1 MGEEDHYTDTL
12 KKIEEMKEKY
22 DDLLDDIQELNIIC
36 KQDQEHFLSELGAR
50 NEGYE
55 IVKTEADIDVKTI
68 GINTKN
74 RGENEYVSKTLFSA
88 AKSFIIHIEILEGEI
103 KSTRSAV
110 DSYNFKE
117 GEKTKKKVKEQR
129 GEKDE

>member
-1 MGEEDHYTDTL
+1 MGKEDHYTETM
-12 KKIEEMKEKY
+12 KKLDEMKEKY
-22 DDLLDDIQELNIIC
+22 GDLLDDVQELNIIC
-36 KQDQEHFLSELGAR
+36 KMEQADFLSELGAR

-68 GINTKN
+68 GINSKN
-74 RGENEYVSKTLFSA
+74 RGENEYESKTLFSA

-103 KSTRSAV
+103 KSTGSAV

-129 GEKDE
+129 GEKGE